1 MFCDSDK
8 RNVEKVSQTAILLV
22 QDIQGLV
29 QSDNPLLSD
38 IAIEILQQAVQLE
51 QRLRGLDAITHADEK
66 KLETL
71 VIS

>member
-66 KLETL
+66 KT
-71 VIS
+71 

>member
-29 QSDNPLLSD
+29 QSDNPLLSY

-66 KLETL
+66 KNLKPL
-71 VIS
+71 